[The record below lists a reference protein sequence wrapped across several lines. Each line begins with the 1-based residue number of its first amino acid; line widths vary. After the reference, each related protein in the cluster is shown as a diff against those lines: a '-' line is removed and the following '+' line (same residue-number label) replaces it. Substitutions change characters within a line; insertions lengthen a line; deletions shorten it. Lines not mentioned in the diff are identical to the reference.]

1 MYRIFSES
9 KMKVLRAMFL
19 AQLEK
24 ARKADQKYCKKV
36 GVNIPM
42 DNAAFKDTIIL
53 VEGCRDPFDL
63 KALEQFLYSD
73 NVIPDE
79 ESLRLRAFKMRELIP
94 LGG

>member
-1 MYRIFSES
+1 MYEIVSKA

-24 ARKADQKYCKKV
+24 ARKVDHDYCKKV
-36 GVNIPM
+36 GVKMPM
-42 DNAAFKDTIIL
+42 DDAAFKDTVIL
-53 VEGCRDPFDL
+53 VEGCRDPFEL

-79 ESLRLRAFKMRELIP
+79 ESLRLRAFKMRSLIP

>member
-1 MYRIFSES
+1 MYKIFSES

-24 ARKADQKYCKKV
+24 ARKADQQYCKKV
-36 GVNIPM
+36 DVKLPM
-42 DNAAFKDTIIL
+42 NDAAFKDTVTLI
-53 VEGCRDPFDL
+53 EGCRDPFDL

-73 NVIPDE
+73 NVIPDK
-79 ESLRLRAFKMRELIP
+79 ESLRLRAFNMRSLIP